1 MTLKLQGTFTAL
13 VTPFTEDGSAVDY
26 AKLRELV
33 EWQIQEGIN
42 GLVPCPT
49 VSHEEHD
56 RVIAEVVATVNG
68 RVPVIAGTGSNS
80 TAEALRLT
88 RAAKKHG
95 ADACLVVCP
104 YYNKPTQKG
113 LYAHFKA
120 VAEVGLPVVVYN
132 IPGRTNVNLSPQTI
146 AELYKLPNIVAIKES
161 TGSLDQAMEIAALCD
176 ITILSG
182 DDNLTLPLMA
192 MGATG
197 VISVLSNAS
206 PKKVLAV
213 TDPML
218 KGDYAAARK
227 AALENVRLDWL
238 RVLRSVDCATNGLF
252 AAFRSSWSSRSS
264 ARPTRSPSRRCCSSW
279 ASALLLCVLLWWSAS
294 PRPSR
299 TSPSWPRSTS
309 LSKQMYSRSWF

>member
-42 GLVPCPT
+42 GLVPMGTTGECPT

-56 RVIAEVVATVNG
+56 RVIAEVVAVANG
-68 RVPVIAGTGSNS
+68 RVTVIAGTGSNS

-88 RAAKKHG
+88 RAAMEHG

-146 AELYKLPNIVAIKES
+146 AELNKLPNIVAIKES

-213 TDPML
+213 TDSML

-227 AALENVRLDWL
+227 AALENIFLVKSLFSEANPQPIKKVLQLMGKCTAAVRAPL
-238 RVLRSVDCATNGLF
+238 VECE
-252 AAFRSSWSSRSS
+252 
-264 ARPTRSPSRRCCSSW
+264 PSTVENLTKM
-279 ASALLLCVLLWWSAS
+279 AKEHKLI
-294 PRPSR
+294 
-299 TSPSWPRSTS
+299 
-309 LSKQMYSRSWF
+309 

>member
-1 MTLKLQGTFTAL
+1 MGTTG
-13 VTPFTEDGSAVDY
+13 E
-26 AKLRELV
+26 
-33 EWQIQEGIN
+33 
-42 GLVPCPT
+42 CPT

-88 RAAKKHG
+88 RAAKEHG

-197 VISVLSNAS
+197 VISVLSNACEWQC
-206 PKKVLAV
+206 
-213 TDPML
+213 
-218 KGDYAAARK
+218 R
-227 AALENVRLDWL
+227 
-238 RVLRSVDCATNGLF
+238 
-252 AAFRSSWSSRSS
+252 
-264 ARPTRSPSRRCCSSW
+264 
-279 ASALLLCVLLWWSAS
+279 
-294 PRPSR
+294 
-299 TSPSWPRSTS
+299 
-309 LSKQMYSRSWF
+309 

>member
-13 VTPFTEDGSAVDY
+13 VTPFTEDGGAVDY
-26 AKLRELV
+26 VKLRELV

-42 GLVPCPT
+42 GLVP
-49 VSHEEHD
+49 HD

-80 TAEALRLT
+80 TVEALRLT
-88 RAAKKHG
+88 RAAKEHG

-132 IPGRTNVNLSPQTI
+132 IPGRTNVNLSPETI

-213 TDPML
+213 TEPML
-218 KGDYAAARK
+218 KGDYATARK
-227 AALENVRLDWL
+227 AAFENL
-238 RVLRSVDCATNGLF
+238 
-252 AAFRSSWSSRSS
+252 
-264 ARPTRSPSRRCCSSW
+264 TRSPSKRCCSSW
-279 ASALLLCVLLWWSAS
+279 ASVRLPYALLWSSANHRLL
-294 PRPSR
+294 R
-299 TSPSWPRSTS
+299 TSRN
-309 LSKQMYSRSWF
+309 

>member
-1 MTLKLQGTFTAL
+1 MTLKLRGAFTAL
-13 VTPFTEDGSAVDY
+13 VTPFTDDGTAVDY

-42 GLVPCPT
+42 GLVPMGTTGECPT

-56 RVIAEVVATVNG
+56 RVISEVVSAARG
-68 RVPVIAGTGSNS
+68 RVPVIAGTGSNN

-120 VAEVGLPVVVYN
+120 VADVGLPVVVYN
-132 IPGRTNVNLSPQTI
+132 IPGRTNVNLTPETI
-146 AELYKLPNIVAIKES
+146 AELYKLPNIIAIKES

-192 MGATG
+192 MGSTG

-206 PKKVLAV
+206 PKKVLAI
-213 TDPML
+213 TDSML
-218 KGDYAAARK
+218 KGDYVTARK
-227 AALENVRLDWL
+227 ASLENFFLVK
-238 RVLRSVDCATNGLF
+238 SLF
-252 AAFRSSWSSRSS
+252 CEAN
-264 ARPTRSPSRRCCSSW
+264 PQPIKKLLHLMGKCSPSVRAPLVECESSTEN
-279 ASALLLCVLLWWSAS
+279 VI
-294 PRPSR
+294 SR
-299 TSPSWPRSTS
+299 
-309 LSKQMYSRSWF
+309 LAKEHKLI

>member
-26 AKLRELV
+26 ATLRELV

-42 GLVPCPT
+42 GLVPMGTTGECPT
-49 VSHEEHD
+49 VTHEEHD
-56 RVIAEVVATVNG
+56 RVIAEVVATANG
-68 RVPVIAGTGSNS
+68 RVPVVAGTGSNN

-88 RAAKKHG
+88 RAAKKAG

-113 LYAHFKA
+113 LFAHFKA

-132 IPGRTNVNLSPQTI
+132 IPGRTNVNLSPETI

-197 VISVLSNAS
+197 VISVLSNAA

-213 TDPML
+213 TDSML
-218 KGDYAAARK
+218 KGDYDAARK
-227 AALENVRLDWL
+227 AALENIFLVKSLFSEANPQPIKKVLQLMGKCSPAVRAPL
-238 RVLRSVDCATNGLF
+238 VECE
-252 AAFRSSWSSRSS
+252 
-264 ARPTRSPSRRCCSSW
+264 PSTIENLTKL
-279 ASALLLCVLLWWSAS
+279 AKEHKLI
-294 PRPSR
+294 
-299 TSPSWPRSTS
+299 
-309 LSKQMYSRSWF
+309 

>member
-1 MTLKLQGTFTAL
+1 MSLQLQGAFTAL
-13 VTPFTEDGSAVDY
+13 VTPFTKDGSAVDY
-26 AKLRELV
+26 AKLREIV

-42 GLVPCPT
+42 GLVPMGTTGECPT

-56 RVIAEVVATVNG
+56 RVVAEVVTAANK
-68 RVPVIAGTGSNS
+68 RVPVVAGTGSNS

-88 RAAKKHG
+88 RAAKAAG

-120 VAEVGLPVVVYN
+120 VAEVGLPVVIYN

-146 AELYKLPNIVAIKES
+146 AELNKLPNIVAIKES

-197 VISVLSNAS
+197 VISVLSNAC
-206 PKKVLAV
+206 KHQIRDVNKVLAV
-213 TDPML
+213 TEPML
-218 KGDYAAARK
+218 KGDYASARK
-227 AALENVRLDWL
+227 AALENIFLVKSLFSEANPQPIKKIMELMGKCPATVRAPLVECEPETVEKL
-238 RVLRSVDCATNGLF
+238 
-252 AAFRSSWSSRSS
+252 
-264 ARPTRSPSRRCCSSW
+264 TRI
-279 ASALLLCVLLWWSAS
+279 AKEHNLL
-294 PRPSR
+294 
-299 TSPSWPRSTS
+299 
-309 LSKQMYSRSWF
+309 

>member
-1 MTLKLQGTFTAL
+1 MSLKLQGTFTAL
-13 VTPFTEDGSAVDY
+13 VTPFTQDGSAVDY
-26 AKLRELV
+26 AKLREIV

-42 GLVPCPT
+42 GLVPMGTTGECPT

-56 RVIAEVVATVNG
+56 RVIKEVVAVANK

-88 RAAKKHG
+88 RAAKECG

-132 IPGRTNVNLSPQTI
+132 IPGRTNVNLTPQTI
-146 AELYKLPNIVAIKES
+146 AELNKLPNIVAIKES

-227 AALENVRLDWL
+227 AALENIFLVKSLFSEANPQPIKKVLELMGKCTSTVRAPL
-238 RVLRSVDCATNGLF
+238 VQCEPATIENLTQL
-252 AAFRSSWSSRSS
+252 AKEHN
-264 ARPTRSPSRRCCSSW
+264 
-279 ASALLLCVLLWWSAS
+279 LV
-294 PRPSR
+294 
-299 TSPSWPRSTS
+299 
-309 LSKQMYSRSWF
+309 